1 MVTLLLVVIIV
12 ILGSSFCS
20 LTETVLLTVSEIRV
34 KQWAQNKTPV
44 TLALLQI
51 KKKMNRPIATI
62 VILNNIF
69 NIVGSIVIGS
79 LATRI
84 LGDAWLGMFSGLLT
98 FLIIIF
104 AEILPKTLGQKYAE
118 KLALL
123 IALPIKYLTVLFT
136 PLVWVIEKVT
146 DPITR
151 GKSLP
156 TTNEAE
162 IRLLTRIGRTE
173 GVIEAD
179 EAEMINRVFHLND
192 LSAADL
198 MTPRIIITYL
208 KGDLLLG
215 ECQENII
222 KSEHTRIL
230 VVQDSIDE
238 VIGIALK
245 QELLTAII
253 QGKHQ
258 EKVGDLARPAKFVPE
273 TVRADHLLKNFQ
285 EIRQHLMVVIDEY
298 GGVSGVV
305 TLEDVLEVLTGEIV
319 DETDKII
326 DLQEIARKKRER
338 LLISKGIEDI
348 NKYNHEELK
357 IDNDI

>member
-1 MVTLLLVVIIV
+1 MLTLLLVVIVV
-12 ILGSSFCS
+12 IIGSSFCA
-20 LTETVLLTVSEIRV
+20 LAETVLLSVSEIRV
-34 KQWAQNKTPV
+34 KQWAQSKKSA
-44 TLALLQI
+44 ALVLLKI

-69 NIVGSIVIGS
+69 NIVGSIIIGS
-79 LATRI
+79 LAAQV
-84 LGDAWLGMFSGLLT
+84 LGDAWLGLFSGLLT

-104 AEILPKTLGQKYAE
+104 GEILPKTVGQKYAE
-118 KLALL
+118 NLALL
-123 IALPIKYLTVLFT
+123 LAFPVKYLTFILS
-136 PLVWVIEKVT
+136 PLVWLIEK
-146 DPITR
+146 ITEPFTQ
-151 GKSLP
+151 GKNLP

-162 IRLLTRIGRTE
+162 IKLLTTIGRTE

-192 LSAADL
+192 LSADDL

-208 KGDLLLG
+208 KGDLTLA

-230 VVQDSIDE
+230 IVQDSIDE
-238 VIGIALK
+238 VIGVALK
-245 QELLTAII
+245 QELLVAII
-253 QGKHQ
+253 QGK
-258 EKVGDLARPAKFVPE
+258 EKEKIANLARPAKFVPE
-273 TVRADHLLKNFQ
+273 TIRADHLLKNFQ

-348 NKYNHEELK
+348 AR
-357 IDNDI
+357 

>member
-1 MVTLLLVVIIV
+1 MVTLLLVIIIV

-20 LTETVLLTVSEIRV
+20 LAETVLLSVSEIKV

-69 NIVGSIVIGS
+69 NIVGSIIIGS
-79 LATRI
+79 LATNV
-84 LGDAWLGMFSGLLT
+84 LGDTWLGLFSGLLT

-104 AEILPKTLGQKYAE
+104 GEILPKTIGQQYAD

-123 IALPIKYLTVLFT
+123 VALPVKYLTIILT
-136 PLVWVIEKVT
+136 PLVWMMEKVT
-146 DPITR
+146 QPFSQ
-151 GKSLP
+151 GKALP

-179 EAEMINRVFHLND
+179 EAEMIHRVFHLND
-192 LSAADL
+192 LSASDL

-208 KGDLLLG
+208 KGDLSLE

-222 KSEHTRIL
+222 KSEHTRML

-253 QGKHQ
+253 QGKHE
-258 EKVGDLARPAKFVPE
+258 EKVTNLARPAKFVPE
-273 TVRADHLLKNFQ
+273 TIRADHLLKNFQ

-348 NKYNHEELK
+348 NKYNNEELT